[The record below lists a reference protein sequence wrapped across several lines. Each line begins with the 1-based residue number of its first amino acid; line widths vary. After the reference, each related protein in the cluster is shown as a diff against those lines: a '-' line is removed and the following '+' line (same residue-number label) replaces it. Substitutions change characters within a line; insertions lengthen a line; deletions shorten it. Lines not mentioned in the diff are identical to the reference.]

1 MRRNF
6 GNVAGSG
13 STLFVGQLAAIFY
26 HVDVRM
32 VSTQRKPVS
41 QITDKDVKMTR
52 RPDLNP
58 HSIFFNIS
66 SATPK
71 AIPKPHTLL

>member
-1 MRRNF
+1 
-6 GNVAGSG
+6 
-13 STLFVGQLAAIFY
+13 
-26 HVDVRM
+26 M

-58 HSIFFNIS
+58 LSTFFDIS
-66 SATPK
+66 YATPK
-71 AIPKPHTLL
+71 AILKYALQELLTKTPV